1 MNNLTQQER
10 EWCEVKPKRRKP
22 RKRTV
27 YVLTGSYS
35 YESTHVLGVYSTRK
49 RAEKAR
55 STGSHGLATDYDFY
69 SIDGC
74 ILK

>member
-1 MNNLTQQER
+1 MISNESENAACAAAL
-10 EWCEVKPKRRKP
+10 KRKP

-35 YESTHVLGVYSTRK
+35 YESTHVLGVYTTRK

-55 STGSHGLATDYDFY
+55 STGSHGSATDYDFY

-74 ILK
+74 TLK